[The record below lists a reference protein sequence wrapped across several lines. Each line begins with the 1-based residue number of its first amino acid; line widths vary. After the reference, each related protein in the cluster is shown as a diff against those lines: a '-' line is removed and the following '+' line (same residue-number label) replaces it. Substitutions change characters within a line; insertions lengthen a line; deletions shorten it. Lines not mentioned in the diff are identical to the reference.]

1 MSQMTLT
8 QKLATLQPMV
18 DLNLFESS
26 LDYRNRILNL
36 LAEQENTLALI
47 NKEFGNTM
55 PGNFGSEKKF
65 VLGYN

>member
-8 QKLATLQPMV
+8 QKLATFQPLV

-26 LDYRNRILNL
+26 LEYRNRILNL
-36 LAEQENTLALI
+36 LAEQEHSLNLI
-47 NKEFGNTM
+47 NKEFGNAM
-55 PGNFGSEKKF
+55 PESFGSEKKF

>member
-8 QKLATLQPMV
+8 QKLATLQPLV

-26 LDYRNRILNL
+26 LEYRNRILNL
-36 LAEQENTLALI
+36 LAEQEHSLTLI
-47 NKEFGNTM
+47 NKEFGNAM
-55 PGNFGSEKKF
+55 PENFGSEKKF